1 MKVIQAMMFGKKII
15 SALGAGLFAAGGL
28 LFGGGL
34 PAANADI
41 HAVEPYMVHRKS
53 LFNATELLV
62 E

>member
-1 MKVIQAMMFGKKII
+1 MFGKKII
-15 SALGAGLFAAGGL
+15 SALGAGFFAAGGL

-34 PAANADI
+34 PPANADI